1 MSSPADEYLARA
13 REAEA
18 SAAKTGDVTLKAHF
32 LKVAKAWRVLADLTR
47 GPAVKAPSRDPES
60 D

>member
-1 MSSPADEYLARA
+1 MSSPANEYLARA

-18 SAAKTGDVTLKAHF
+18 SARKTDDVALKAHF
-32 LKVAKAWRVLADLTR
+32 LKVAKAWRVLAGLSR
-47 GPAVKAPSRDPES
+47 GPAANAPSRDPES

>member
-18 SAAKTGDVTLKAHF
+18 SAEKTGDVTLKTHF
-32 LKVAKAWRVLADLTR
+32 GKVAKAWRVLADLSG
-47 GPAVKAPSRDPES
+47 GPADEAPSRDPES